1 MADTRISIGSITLK
15 NPIIAGSGESSMTGA
30 GMRALVAAG
39 AGAVVAKSVNESEA
53 ARRQLDG
60 TDYALLDARWNR
72 LPWNFDPP
80 PDASLFCRSGL
91 AQTEFEP
98 WLRLLVE
105 LDAEAKSA
113 GSLIIPSVILADLD
127 KCVEFVRRIEAAGLR
142 MVEVN
147 IGAPH
152 GEEAARGAIALERDA
167 ARVKRITGSVRAA
180 TRLPLWIKLTGQSED
195 VAGLAQAA
203 RDGGADAVILMGRY
217 MGMLPDLDTQ
227 APLLG
232 TSAAIGGGWA
242 LPLTCRWLA
251 LTRRRLGRDV
261 PLVAT
266 NGARNGLDV
275 ARFLLAGASA
285 VEMTSAVL
293 AGGSRVIRES
303 VAELET
309 YLDSRQ
315 QAARMLVGLA
325 ADRLQTYAEQTARP
339 GYWKEFVEPAARG

>member
-1 MADTRISIGSITLK
+1 MADTRIAIGAITLK
-15 NPIIAGSGESSMTGA
+15 NPVIAGSGEASMTGA
-30 GMRALVAAG
+30 GMRALIAAG

-72 LPWNFDPP
+72 LPWDFNPP
-80 PDASLFCRSGL
+80 ADASLFCRSGL
-91 AQTEFEP
+91 AQVEFEP
-98 WLRLLVE
+98 WLKLLVE
-105 LDAEAKSA
+105 LDREAKAA
-113 GSLIIPSVILADLD
+113 GSMIIPSVILADLD
-127 KCVEFVRRIEAAGLR
+127 RCVEFVRRFDAAGLR

-152 GEEAARGAIALERDA
+152 GEEAARGAIVLERDA
-167 ARVKRITGSVRAA
+167 ARVQRITERVRAA

-195 VAGLAQAA
+195 VTGLAQAA
-203 RDGGADAVILMGRY
+203 KDGGADAVILMGRY

-232 TSAAIGGGWA
+232 TSGAIGGGWA

-251 LTRRRLGRDV
+251 MTRKRLGRGY
-261 PLVAT
+261 PLIAT
-266 NGARNGLDV
+266 NGARNGSDV

-293 AGGSRVIRES
+293 AGGARAIAES
-303 VAELET
+303 VAGFEA
-309 YLDSRQ
+309 YLDSKQ
-315 QAARMLVGLA
+315 QAAQALVGLA
-325 ADRLQTYAEQTARP
+325 ADRLQTYAEQASRP